1 MLTKTIPSVGTPRVL
16 STHNMFVTSKQ
27 TADFL
32 GIEEAEVDQIAE
44 AGHLQIFLDGPNK
57 VYKSEQ
63 VELLASKLG
72 PTLPPEIRKEKDTTG
87 TINLAIWA
95 ICGLV
100 AFVGIFS
107 RRLYLLEFVVPA
119 VALVGFVTFGIVIW
133 QSQKRKEA
141 ERLRKRMQAETDTVL
156 AQAERLERLNSMM
169 K

>member
-32 GIEEAEVDQIAE
+32 GIGEAEVDRIAE
-44 AGHLQIFLDGPNK
+44 AGYLQIFLDGPNK

-63 VELLASKLG
+63 VELLANKLG
-72 PTLPPEIRKEKDTTG
+72 STLPPEIKKEKDTTG

-95 ICGLV
+95 VCGLV

-141 ERLRKRMQAETDTVL
+141 ERLRKKMQAETDTVL